1 MNGTFEFLDYLIFG
15 LYAITILAIGLWVS
29 RDKDGKQKNAED
41 YFLASKSLPWWAV
54 GTSLIAANISAEQ
67 FIGMSGSGF
76 ALGLAIAS
84 YEWMAAI
91 TLLVVGKYFLPIF
104 IEKGL
109 YTIPEFIE
117 KRFSTNLKTILAIFW
132 IALFV
137 FVNLTTVLFLG
148 GKALDT
154 IIGVGDG
161 SILLNSIIG
170 LGLFAAA
177 YSLWGGLASVAWTDV
192 IQVVILIFG
201 GLLMTY
207 FALANVTD
215 SGSFID
221 GMKYVYEKAPER
233 FSMILSKGEI
243 IKPNGGD
250 AWWDLPGL
258 AVLIGGIWVANLY
271 YWGFN
276 QYIIQRTLAAKSLAE
291 GQKGIVFAAFLKLI
305 IPVIVVLPGIIAYVM
320 NLDDSGVLTAA
331 SVDPGFIGAAG
342 NIANDNAAP
351 WLIKNFIPVGVK
363 GLILAALAAAIV
375 SSLASML
382 NSTST
387 IFTMDIYRS
396 HFNKN
401 ASDAQMV
408 FVGRITAV
416 VALIIAIIIAP
427 QLGSLGQV
435 FIFIQ
440 EYTGVVSP
448 GILAVFLMGL
458 FYKKATNNA
467 AIWGAILSIPIA
479 MYFKVAPT
487 GWSDAS
493 IFVELPFMHQM
504 GYTCIAT
511 LAVIA
516 LISYLDGNKDMDDY
530 DNIMNDLSL
539 NPNSI
544 PLLAGEVVHADQNGK
559 CADMNLIIAS
569 LPDVIPKAHIIS
581 SSGCNAHEDNVHFN
595 SEGYRELGKRYAH
608 KMISLLENKEIE
620 D

>member
-15 LYAITILAIGLWVS
+15 LYAVTILAIGLWVS

-215 SGSFID
+215 SGSFVD

-320 NLDDSGVLTAA
+320 NLDDSGMLTAT

-351 WLIKNFIPVGVK
+351 WLIKNFIPSGVK

-467 AIWGAILSIPIA
+467 AIWRAILSIPIA
-479 MYFKVAPT
+479 MYFKVAPK

-504 GYTCIAT
+504 GYTCLVT
-511 LAVIA
+511 LALIA
-516 LISYLDGNKDMDDY
+516 FISYLDGNKDDSKGINLTKKLFATNNTF
-530 DNIMNDLSL
+530 NIGAFS
-539 NPNSI
+539 
-544 PLLAGEVVHADQNGK
+544 VV
-559 CADMNLIIAS
+559 LITAF
-569 LPDVIPKAHIIS
+569 L
-581 SSGCNAHEDNVHFN
+581 
-595 SEGYRELGKRYAH
+595 YA
-608 KMISLLENKEIE
+608 MFW
-620 D
+620 